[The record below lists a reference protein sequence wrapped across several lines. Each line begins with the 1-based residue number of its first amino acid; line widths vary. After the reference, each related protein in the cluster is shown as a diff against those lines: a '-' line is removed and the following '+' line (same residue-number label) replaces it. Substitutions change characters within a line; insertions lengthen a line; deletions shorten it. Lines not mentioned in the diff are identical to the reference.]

1 MFKFKFLFVK
11 IIVTNPVRLSFAH
24 WSMMGII
31 FLDLYHR
38 VSINLACKS
47 DSSYR
52 LIRCICAL
60 ERPTA

>member
-1 MFKFKFLFVK
+1 M
-11 IIVTNPVRLSFAH
+11 SFAH

-52 LIRCICAL
+52 LISFICAL
-60 ERPTA
+60 ETEHLGNLRRTTVLC

>member
-1 MFKFKFLFVK
+1 M
-11 IIVTNPVRLSFAH
+11 VTNPACLTLVH
-24 WSMMGII
+24 WSMMGIT